1 MNHESHWI
9 NTYQHL
15 CRTEKPV
22 QSPIIGITG
31 NFGSKGCELAPGYY
45 QSVFQGGATPL
56 VIPPLEDIGDIETIL
71 ERVDGLVFS
80 GGGDLNP
87 LLLGE
92 EPSPELHSIC
102 PQRDLKEILLLRMAL
117 DRQMPMLCICYNCT
131 IMKMW
136 PA

>member
-56 VIPPLEDIGDIETIL
+56 VIPPLEDIGDIEV
-71 ERVDGLVFS
+71 EGVGYRH
-80 GGGDLNP
+80 
-87 LLLGE
+87 LGE
-92 EPSPELHSIC
+92 RRH
-102 PQRDLKEILLLRMAL
+102 DWVVVVDK
-117 DRQMPMLCICYNCT
+117 T
-131 IMKMW
+131 IAEEFRIECHGKS
-136 PA
+136 